1 MDNYNL
7 LNLIIKF
14 LSLKDIINL
23 SLVNKNLQISLNN
36 KRNHFVNFLWKEQ
49 CDNDFYNNE
58 TREKIID
65 VNFISLNNIYFFDWK
80 NLYKKLE
87 ENKKKYPDEKI
98 VKTLYEIMKLHSYL
112 PKIRKSIP
120 YIENNFFSKH
130 QIFFLDKKNINLQK
144 INVTQYLNEKVN
156 NEEYKEIL
164 IKIFTYQNL
173 KNYKIKKINNPEIQ
187 FIIYL
192 YQTIY
197 LYSILNYEYIISIN
211 QNEKIFLNE
220 YIERY
225 NDFID
230 IALIL
235 EEKYKNINDSLNL
248 LYNLDNIS
256 DFSIYNMIYN
266 IWYNEVYLKLIYN
279 INNSVDL
286 ILNNFLSG
294 EFKSKEEISTNIT
307 YLNIYDDEIRD
318 NLSLINDIANSILDF
333 SIDKKNVMFINHTHL
348 KVNICY
354 ELYEKNILSIIEK
367 FINDEIISSLNWKD
381 NFLKLLNILFSQE
394 EENEFYTEEKNIK
407 IISRTKYFLLNK
419 IINFIIPF
427 IKKELDD
434 KFLSFLNNLENIE
447 IRNNNKGDF
456 LKASKLVINK
466 VKNEINDVKRY
477 LYNIMIEK
485 NYYKNNINNIISYF
499 LFNNGKSII
508 DFIIQICVIYYNTLE
523 KMENLNQIIVKII
536 SKAFVC
542 QLPKNG

>member
-1 MDNYNL
+1 
-7 LNLIIKF
+7 
-14 LSLKDIINL
+14 
-23 SLVNKNLQISLNN
+23 
-36 KRNHFVNFLWKEQ
+36 
-49 CDNDFYNNE
+49 
-58 TREKIID
+58 
-65 VNFISLNNIYFFDWK
+65 
-80 NLYKKLE
+80 
-87 ENKKKYPDEKI
+87 
-98 VKTLYEIMKLHSYL
+98 
-112 PKIRKSIP
+112 
-120 YIENNFFSKH
+120 
-130 QIFFLDKKNINLQK
+130 
-144 INVTQYLNEKVN
+144 
-156 NEEYKEIL
+156 
-164 IKIFTYQNL
+164 
-173 KNYKIKKINNPEIQ
+173 
-187 FIIYL
+187 
-192 YQTIY
+192 
-197 LYSILNYEYIISIN
+197 
-211 QNEKIFLNE
+211 
-220 YIERY
+220 
-225 NDFID
+225 
-230 IALIL
+230 
-235 EEKYKNINDSLNL
+235 
-248 LYNLDNIS
+248 
-256 DFSIYNMIYN
+256 
-266 IWYNEVYLKLIYN
+266 
-279 INNSVDL
+279 
-286 ILNNFLSG
+286 
-294 EFKSKEEISTNIT
+294 
-307 YLNIYDDEIRD
+307 
-318 NLSLINDIANSILDF
+318 
-333 SIDKKNVMFINHTHL
+333 MFINHTHL

-427 IKKELDD
+427 IKKELDE